1 LSHRYC
7 TLPLAAGSSTV
18 VRVPDDEWWYHTKPV
33 EQFPDK
39 INCITLHLVGYVLE
53 YSISFFLSFFFVA
66 LIMCEAVAGIYF
78 KMGHD
83 RFLARLKENPFTFT
97 VP

>member
-1 LSHRYC
+1 LSHRYYY
-7 TLPLAAGSSTV
+7 LPLAAGRSTV
-18 VRVPDDEWWYHTKPV
+18 VCAPDDEWSYHTKHV

-53 YSISFFLSFFFVA
+53 YSISSFLSFFFIA
-66 LIMCEAVAGIYF
+66 LLMCEAVAGIYF

-83 RFLARLKENPFTFT
+83 QFLARRKENPFTFT